1 MQRGRAREVNERVR
15 SLLPHFA
22 PQLKVDISRL
32 QMRDLL
38 VMSSHRT
45 GQVLLLL
52 APVAHQQGHHHLETA
67 CLFEFAVLTPFLSKP
82 SLLKKAI

>member
-1 MQRGRAREVNERVR
+1 
-15 SLLPHFA
+15 
-22 PQLKVDISRL
+22 
-32 QMRDLL
+32 MRDLL

-52 APVAHQQGHHHLETA
+52 APVAHQQGHHHLKTA

>member
-1 MQRGRAREVNERVR
+1 
-15 SLLPHFA
+15 
-22 PQLKVDISRL
+22 
-32 QMRDLL
+32 MRDLL